1 MYEKEIIGKGNGL
14 YKNVR
19 ITRNEYYPARS
30 NYGEKLNYEK
40 ADQEILSMVW
50 KYNRI
55 WGGIKLLNAV
65 LLAVLVP
72 INTILF
78 QKIIDDILILLR
90 HKQITTGMYLEF
102 GLFVAALLLDVI
114 LTSFDKCIEIRFD
127 MKMTD
132 GLERDIIQKYKN
144 LDYSCYE
151 KSATYDIISRI
162 SKNPGEKLKLIY
174 WKIIEIIKILISLVG
189 LVLVFQQ
196 ASNLLIVIFILFL
209 IPMLYENYKAGSL
222 WYELYAKQTMDER
235 KVAYYERLL
244 TSKTS
249 LIELIIYQATDYI
262 KSLWEKQS
270 EKMLKEK
277 DATLQKV
284 EKALLKKSLFATL
297 WYICCTGILIHS
309 VMTGHIS
316 VGLFI
321 ALFNTTLS
329 IVGTI
334 TSLLETFGDFSKEI
348 KEVSYISSF
357 FELKNTESRTGH
369 IDHPINRIRFEHV
382 SFAYPNSEKEV
393 LHDAN
398 FEIDL
403 SRSTALVGEN
413 GSGKTTIIKLLCGL
427 YRPTK
432 GRIMIDDQ
440 DLNKLSSQEIGKLI
454 KVVFQDFYQY
464 ELTVRENIG
473 FGNLGELDRDDKL
486 NNALELVNLKDVKDL
501 GLDRN
506 LGKLE
511 MDGVDLSKGQWQR
524 LAVSR
529 LFLTDTAYV
538 ILDEPTASMDPVS
551 EYKMYQLFCSLMKSR
566 GSLMISHRLASAKM
580 ADHILV
586 LKHGN
591 IIEQGNHDDLM
602 KNQGIY
608 YTLFCKQAEWYT
620 A

>member
-1 MYEKEIIGKGNGL
+1 MKKQIK
-14 YKNVR
+14 
-19 ITRNEYYPARS
+19 
-30 NYGEKLNYEK
+30 
-40 ADQEILSMVW
+40 EILSMVW

-189 LVLVFQQ
+189 LVLVFRQ

-369 IDHPINRIRFEHV
+369 IDHPIHRIRFEHV

-591 IIEQGNHDDLM
+591 IIEQ
-602 KNQGIY
+602 
-608 YTLFCKQAEWYT
+608 
-620 A
+620 

>member
-1 MYEKEIIGKGNGL
+1 MKKQIK
-14 YKNVR
+14 
-19 ITRNEYYPARS
+19 
-30 NYGEKLNYEK
+30 
-40 ADQEILSMVW
+40 EILSMVW

-189 LVLVFQQ
+189 LVLVFRQ

-222 WYELYAKQTMDER
+222 WYELYAKQTVDER

-262 KSLWEKQS
+262 KSLWKKQS

-369 IDHPINRIRFEHV
+369 IDHPIHRIRFEHV

-403 SRSTALVGEN
+403 SRSTALIGEN

>member
-1 MYEKEIIGKGNGL
+1 MKKQIK
-14 YKNVR
+14 
-19 ITRNEYYPARS
+19 
-30 NYGEKLNYEK
+30 
-40 ADQEILSMVW
+40 EILSMVW

-90 HKQITTGMYLEF
+90 HKQITTGMYLES

-189 LVLVFQQ
+189 LVLVFRQ

-369 IDHPINRIRFEHV
+369 IDHPIHRIRFEHV

>member
-1 MYEKEIIGKGNGL
+1 MKKQIK
-14 YKNVR
+14 
-19 ITRNEYYPARS
+19 
-30 NYGEKLNYEK
+30 
-40 ADQEILSMVW
+40 EILSMVW

-189 LVLVFQQ
+189 LVLVFRQ

-348 KEVSYISSF
+348 KEVSYISFF

-369 IDHPINRIRFEHV
+369 IDHPIHRIRFEHV

-403 SRSTALVGEN
+403 SCSTALVGEN

-551 EYKMYQLFCSLMKSR
+551 EYKMYQLLCSLMKSR

>member
-1 MYEKEIIGKGNGL
+1 MKKQIK
-14 YKNVR
+14 
-19 ITRNEYYPARS
+19 
-30 NYGEKLNYEK
+30 
-40 ADQEILSMVW
+40 EILSMVW

-144 LDYSCYE
+144 LDYSCCE

-162 SKNPGEKLKLIY
+162 SKNPAEKLKLIY

-189 LVLVFQQ
+189 LVLVFRQ

-209 IPMLYENYKAGSL
+209 IPMLYESYKAGSL

-369 IDHPINRIRFEHV
+369 IDHPIHRIRFEHV

>member
-1 MYEKEIIGKGNGL
+1 MKKQIK
-14 YKNVR
+14 
-19 ITRNEYYPARS
+19 
-30 NYGEKLNYEK
+30 
-40 ADQEILSMVW
+40 EILSMVW

-369 IDHPINRIRFEHV
+369 IDHPIHRIRFEHV

-580 ADHILV
+580 ADYILV

>member
-1 MYEKEIIGKGNGL
+1 MKKQIK
-14 YKNVR
+14 
-19 ITRNEYYPARS
+19 
-30 NYGEKLNYEK
+30 
-40 ADQEILSMVW
+40 EILSMVW

-189 LVLVFQQ
+189 LVLVFRQ

-348 KEVSYISSF
+348 KEVSYISFF

-369 IDHPINRIRFEHV
+369 IDHPIHRIRFEHV

-403 SRSTALVGEN
+403 SCSTALVGEN

-473 FGNLGELDRDDKL
+473 FGNLGELDRDNKL

>member
-1 MYEKEIIGKGNGL
+1 MKKQIK
-14 YKNVR
+14 
-19 ITRNEYYPARS
+19 
-30 NYGEKLNYEK
+30 
-40 ADQEILSMVW
+40 EILSMVW

-189 LVLVFQQ
+189 LVLVFRQ

-209 IPMLYENYKAGSL
+209 IPMLYENYKGGSL

-369 IDHPINRIRFEHV
+369 IDHPIHRIRFEHV

-511 MDGVDLSKGQWQR
+511 MDGIDLSKGQWQR

>member
-1 MYEKEIIGKGNGL
+1 MKKQIK
-14 YKNVR
+14 
-19 ITRNEYYPARS
+19 
-30 NYGEKLNYEK
+30 
-40 ADQEILSMVW
+40 EILSMVW

-189 LVLVFQQ
+189 LVLVFRQ

-222 WYELYAKQTMDER
+222 WYELYAKQTIDER

-369 IDHPINRIRFEHV
+369 IDHPIHRIRFEHV

-473 FGNLGELDRDDKL
+473 FGNLGELDRDDTL

-511 MDGVDLSKGQWQR
+511 KDGVDLSKGQWQR

>member
-1 MYEKEIIGKGNGL
+1 MKKQIK
-14 YKNVR
+14 
-19 ITRNEYYPARS
+19 
-30 NYGEKLNYEK
+30 
-40 ADQEILSMVW
+40 EILSMVW

-222 WYELYAKQTMDER
+222 WYELYAKQTIDER

-277 DATLQKV
+277 DATLQNV

-369 IDHPINRIRFEHV
+369 IDHPIHRIRFEHV

-403 SRSTALVGEN
+403 SCSTALVGEN

>member
-1 MYEKEIIGKGNGL
+1 MKKQIK
-14 YKNVR
+14 
-19 ITRNEYYPARS
+19 
-30 NYGEKLNYEK
+30 
-40 ADQEILSMVW
+40 EILSMVW

-72 INTILF
+72 INIILF

-189 LVLVFQQ
+189 LVLVFRQ

-369 IDHPINRIRFEHV
+369 IDHPIHRIRFEHV

-440 DLNKLSSQEIGKLI
+440 DLNRLSSQEIGKLI

>member
-1 MYEKEIIGKGNGL
+1 MKKQIK
-14 YKNVR
+14 
-19 ITRNEYYPARS
+19 
-30 NYGEKLNYEK
+30 
-40 ADQEILSMVW
+40 EILSMVW

-78 QKIIDDILILLR
+78 QKIIDYILILLR

-189 LVLVFQQ
+189 LVLVFRQ

-369 IDHPINRIRFEHV
+369 IDHPIHRIRFEHV

-551 EYKMYQLFCSLMKSR
+551 EYKMYQLLCSLMKYR

>member
-1 MYEKEIIGKGNGL
+1 MKKQIK
-14 YKNVR
+14 
-19 ITRNEYYPARS
+19 
-30 NYGEKLNYEK
+30 
-40 ADQEILSMVW
+40 EILSMVW

-189 LVLVFQQ
+189 LVLVFRQ

-209 IPMLYENYKAGSL
+209 IPMLYENYKDGSL

-369 IDHPINRIRFEHV
+369 IDHPIHRIRFEHV

>member
-1 MYEKEIIGKGNGL
+1 MKKQIK
-14 YKNVR
+14 
-19 ITRNEYYPARS
+19 
-30 NYGEKLNYEK
+30 
-40 ADQEILSMVW
+40 EILSMVW

-114 LTSFDKCIEIRFD
+114 LTSFAKCIEIRFD

-174 WKIIEIIKILISLVG
+174 WKLIEIIKILISLVG
-189 LVLVFQQ
+189 LVLVFRQ

-357 FELKNTESRTGH
+357 FELKNTESRTGR
-369 IDHPINRIRFEHV
+369 IDHPIRRIRFEHV

>member
-1 MYEKEIIGKGNGL
+1 MKKQIK
-14 YKNVR
+14 
-19 ITRNEYYPARS
+19 
-30 NYGEKLNYEK
+30 
-40 ADQEILSMVW
+40 EILSMVW

-189 LVLVFQQ
+189 LVLVFRQ

-357 FELKNTESRTGH
+357 FELKNTESRTGR
-369 IDHPINRIRFEHV
+369 IDHPIHRIRFEHV

>member
-1 MYEKEIIGKGNGL
+1 MKKQIK
-14 YKNVR
+14 
-19 ITRNEYYPARS
+19 
-30 NYGEKLNYEK
+30 
-40 ADQEILSMVW
+40 EILSMVW

-132 GLERDIIQKYKN
+132 GLERDIIQKYKK

-189 LVLVFQQ
+189 LVLVFRQ

-369 IDHPINRIRFEHV
+369 IDHPIHRIRFEHV

>member
-1 MYEKEIIGKGNGL
+1 MKKQIK
-14 YKNVR
+14 
-19 ITRNEYYPARS
+19 
-30 NYGEKLNYEK
+30 
-40 ADQEILSMVW
+40 EILSMVW

-174 WKIIEIIKILISLVG
+174 WKIIVIIKILISLVG
-189 LVLVFQQ
+189 LVLVFRQ

-334 TSLLETFGDFSKEI
+334 TSLLETFGDFTKEI

-369 IDHPINRIRFEHV
+369 IDHPIHRIRFEHV

-511 MDGVDLSKGQWQR
+511 MDGIDLSKGQWQR

>member
-1 MYEKEIIGKGNGL
+1 MKKQIK
-14 YKNVR
+14 
-19 ITRNEYYPARS
+19 
-30 NYGEKLNYEK
+30 
-40 ADQEILSMVW
+40 EILSMVW

-189 LVLVFQQ
+189 LVLVFRQ

-348 KEVSYISSF
+348 KEVSYISFF

-369 IDHPINRIRFEHV
+369 IDHPIHRIRFEHV

>member
-1 MYEKEIIGKGNGL
+1 
-14 YKNVR
+14 
-19 ITRNEYYPARS
+19 
-30 NYGEKLNYEK
+30 
-40 ADQEILSMVW
+40 
-50 KYNRI
+50 
-55 WGGIKLLNAV
+55 
-65 LLAVLVP
+65 
-72 INTILF
+72 
-78 QKIIDDILILLR
+78 
-90 HKQITTGMYLEF
+90 MYLEF

-189 LVLVFQQ
+189 LVLVFRQ

-348 KEVSYISSF
+348 KEVSYISFF

-369 IDHPINRIRFEHV
+369 IDHPIHRIRFEHV

-403 SRSTALVGEN
+403 SCSTALVGEN

>member
-1 MYEKEIIGKGNGL
+1 MKKQIK
-14 YKNVR
+14 
-19 ITRNEYYPARS
+19 
-30 NYGEKLNYEK
+30 
-40 ADQEILSMVW
+40 EILSMVW

-151 KSATYDIISRI
+151 ESATYDIISRI

-189 LVLVFQQ
+189 LVLVFRQ

-369 IDHPINRIRFEHV
+369 IDHPIHRIRFEHV

>member
-1 MYEKEIIGKGNGL
+1 MKKQIK
-14 YKNVR
+14 
-19 ITRNEYYPARS
+19 
-30 NYGEKLNYEK
+30 
-40 ADQEILSMVW
+40 EILSMVW

-162 SKNPGEKLKLIY
+162 SKNQGEKLKLIY

-189 LVLVFQQ
+189 LVLVFRQ

-369 IDHPINRIRFEHV
+369 IDHPIHRIRFEHV

-580 ADHILV
+580 ADYILV

>member
-1 MYEKEIIGKGNGL
+1 MKKQIK
-14 YKNVR
+14 
-19 ITRNEYYPARS
+19 
-30 NYGEKLNYEK
+30 
-40 ADQEILSMVW
+40 EILSMVW

-102 GLFVAALLLDVI
+102 GLFVAALLLDVV

-189 LVLVFQQ
+189 LVLVFRQ

-369 IDHPINRIRFEHV
+369 IDHPIHRIRFEHV

-403 SRSTALVGEN
+403 SCSTALVGEN

>member
-1 MYEKEIIGKGNGL
+1 MKKQIK
-14 YKNVR
+14 
-19 ITRNEYYPARS
+19 
-30 NYGEKLNYEK
+30 
-40 ADQEILSMVW
+40 EILSMVW

-189 LVLVFQQ
+189 LILVFRQ

-369 IDHPINRIRFEHV
+369 IDHPIHRIRFEHV

-464 ELTVRENIG
+464 ELTVRENIA

>member
-1 MYEKEIIGKGNGL
+1 MKKQIK
-14 YKNVR
+14 
-19 ITRNEYYPARS
+19 
-30 NYGEKLNYEK
+30 
-40 ADQEILSMVW
+40 EILSMVW

-174 WKIIEIIKILISLVG
+174 WKLIEIIKILISLVG
-189 LVLVFQQ
+189 LVLVFRQ

-357 FELKNTESRTGH
+357 FELKNTESRTGR
-369 IDHPINRIRFEHV
+369 IDHPIRRIRFEHV

>member
-1 MYEKEIIGKGNGL
+1 MKKQIK
-14 YKNVR
+14 
-19 ITRNEYYPARS
+19 
-30 NYGEKLNYEK
+30 
-40 ADQEILSMVW
+40 EILSMVW

-189 LVLVFQQ
+189 LVLVFRQ

-369 IDHPINRIRFEHV
+369 IDYPIHRIRFEHV

-580 ADHILV
+580 ADYILV

-608 YTLFCKQAEWYT
+608 YTLFCKQAQWYT

>member
-1 MYEKEIIGKGNGL
+1 MKKQIK
-14 YKNVR
+14 
-19 ITRNEYYPARS
+19 
-30 NYGEKLNYEK
+30 
-40 ADQEILSMVW
+40 EILSMVW

-162 SKNPGEKLKLIY
+162 SKNQGEKLKLIY

-189 LVLVFQQ
+189 LVLVFRQ

-297 WYICCTGILIHS
+297 WYICCTGILIQS

-369 IDHPINRIRFEHV
+369 IDHPIHRIRFEHV

-580 ADHILV
+580 ADYILV

>member
-1 MYEKEIIGKGNGL
+1 MKKQIK
-14 YKNVR
+14 
-19 ITRNEYYPARS
+19 
-30 NYGEKLNYEK
+30 
-40 ADQEILSMVW
+40 EILSMVW

-90 HKQITTGMYLEF
+90 YKQITTGMYLEF

-189 LVLVFQQ
+189 LVLVFRQ

-369 IDHPINRIRFEHV
+369 IDYPIHRIRFEHV

>member
-1 MYEKEIIGKGNGL
+1 MKKQIK
-14 YKNVR
+14 
-19 ITRNEYYPARS
+19 
-30 NYGEKLNYEK
+30 
-40 ADQEILSMVW
+40 EILSMVW

-189 LVLVFQQ
+189 LVLVFRQ

-348 KEVSYISSF
+348 KEVSYISFF

-369 IDHPINRIRFEHV
+369 IDHPIHRIRFEHV

-403 SRSTALVGEN
+403 SCSTALVGEN

>member
-1 MYEKEIIGKGNGL
+1 MKKQIK
-14 YKNVR
+14 
-19 ITRNEYYPARS
+19 
-30 NYGEKLNYEK
+30 
-40 ADQEILSMVW
+40 EILSMVW

-369 IDHPINRIRFEHV
+369 IDHPIHRIRFEHV

>member
-1 MYEKEIIGKGNGL
+1 MKKQIK
-14 YKNVR
+14 
-19 ITRNEYYPARS
+19 
-30 NYGEKLNYEK
+30 
-40 ADQEILSMVW
+40 EILSMVW

-162 SKNPGEKLKLIY
+162 SKNPGEKSKLIY

-189 LVLVFQQ
+189 LVLVFRQ

-369 IDHPINRIRFEHV
+369 IDHPIHRIRFEHV

-580 ADHILV
+580 ADYILV

>member
-1 MYEKEIIGKGNGL
+1 MKKQIK
-14 YKNVR
+14 
-19 ITRNEYYPARS
+19 
-30 NYGEKLNYEK
+30 
-40 ADQEILSMVW
+40 EILSMVW

-55 WGGIKLLNAV
+55 WGGIKLLNAI

-90 HKQITTGMYLEF
+90 HKQITTGMCLEF

-189 LVLVFQQ
+189 LVLVFRQ

-369 IDHPINRIRFEHV
+369 IDHPIHRIRFEHV

>member
-1 MYEKEIIGKGNGL
+1 MKKQIK
-14 YKNVR
+14 
-19 ITRNEYYPARS
+19 
-30 NYGEKLNYEK
+30 
-40 ADQEILSMVW
+40 EILSMVW

-90 HKQITTGMYLEF
+90 HKQITTGMYLEI

-369 IDHPINRIRFEHV
+369 IDHPIHRIRFEHV

-580 ADHILV
+580 ADYILV

>member
-1 MYEKEIIGKGNGL
+1 MKKQIK
-14 YKNVR
+14 
-19 ITRNEYYPARS
+19 
-30 NYGEKLNYEK
+30 
-40 ADQEILSMVW
+40 EILSMVW

-132 GLERDIIQKYKN
+132 GLERDILQKYKN

-174 WKIIEIIKILISLVG
+174 WKLIEIIKILISLVG
-189 LVLVFQQ
+189 LVLVFRQ

-357 FELKNTESRTGH
+357 FELKNTESRTGR
-369 IDHPINRIRFEHV
+369 IDHPIRRIRFEHV

>member
-1 MYEKEIIGKGNGL
+1 MKKQIK
-14 YKNVR
+14 
-19 ITRNEYYPARS
+19 
-30 NYGEKLNYEK
+30 
-40 ADQEILSMVW
+40 EILSMVW

-162 SKNPGEKLKLIY
+162 SKNQGEKLKLIY

-189 LVLVFQQ
+189 LVLVFRQ

-222 WYELYAKQTMDER
+222 WYELYESQTMDER

-369 IDHPINRIRFEHV
+369 IDHPIHRIRFEHV

-511 MDGVDLSKGQWQR
+511 MDGIDLSKGQWQR

-580 ADHILV
+580 ADYILV

>member
-1 MYEKEIIGKGNGL
+1 MKKQIK
-14 YKNVR
+14 
-19 ITRNEYYPARS
+19 
-30 NYGEKLNYEK
+30 
-40 ADQEILSMVW
+40 EILSMVW

-189 LVLVFQQ
+189 LVLVFRQ

-369 IDHPINRIRFEHV
+369 IDHPIHRIRFEHV

-440 DLNKLSSQEIGKLI
+440 DLNKLSSQAIGKLI

>member
-1 MYEKEIIGKGNGL
+1 MKKQIK
-14 YKNVR
+14 
-19 ITRNEYYPARS
+19 
-30 NYGEKLNYEK
+30 
-40 ADQEILSMVW
+40 EILSMVW

-189 LVLVFQQ
+189 LVLVFRQ

-222 WYELYAKQTMDER
+222 WYELYAKQTIDER

-369 IDHPINRIRFEHV
+369 IDHPIHRIRFEHV

-473 FGNLGELDRDDKL
+473 FGNLGELDRDDTL

-511 MDGVDLSKGQWQR
+511 KDGVDLSKGQWQR

-602 KNQGIY
+602 KIREYIIHYSVNRQSGI
-608 YTLFCKQAEWYT
+608 QHSAE
-620 A
+620 

>member
-1 MYEKEIIGKGNGL
+1 MKKQIK
-14 YKNVR
+14 
-19 ITRNEYYPARS
+19 
-30 NYGEKLNYEK
+30 
-40 ADQEILSMVW
+40 EILSMVW

-369 IDHPINRIRFEHV
+369 IDYPIHRIRFEHV